1 MLRRTFFRGFLA
13 YVTSST
19 MCPRY
24 KANRFANEEICIHD
38 GASVQRT
45 ASDRQND
52 SRMKRNAT
60 LDPTDASPFQE
71 AFFRPPNLP
80 WRFDLEYSLDNSSP
94 PWDGQE
100 HIFQPSHYRNLP
112 SIYALSVAGK
122 SRTLVTITYHSDRVA
137 SCGRVRERHFD
148 FVFSQCVAS
157 FLRRRCW
164 CRVTSQ
170 PQNDCCFRLTFDLS
184 TFGNNGNSCA
194 CLGV

>member
-1 MLRRTFFRGFLA
+1 
-13 YVTSST
+13 

-100 HIFQPSHYRNLP
+100 HIFQPSHYRNRP
-112 SIYALSVAGK
+112 SLDAKSVAGT
-122 SRTLVTITYHSDRVA
+122 SRALVTLSFRLCVA
-137 SCGRVRERHFD
+137 EECERRHFD
-148 FVFSQCVAS
+148 V
-157 FLRRRCW
+157 
-164 CRVTSQ
+164 RV
-170 PQNDCCFRLTFDLS
+170 LTMF
-184 TFGNNGNSCA
+184 
-194 CLGV
+194 